1 MNPIFVQHGTVW
13 FHTDKRQKKHTVMC
27 AKKTVCSGYAEQT
40 VFMIKLKKLLFYR
53 EREIILLGGGT
64 LSSSTR

>member
-1 MNPIFVQHGTVW
+1 
-13 FHTDKRQKKHTVMC
+13 MC